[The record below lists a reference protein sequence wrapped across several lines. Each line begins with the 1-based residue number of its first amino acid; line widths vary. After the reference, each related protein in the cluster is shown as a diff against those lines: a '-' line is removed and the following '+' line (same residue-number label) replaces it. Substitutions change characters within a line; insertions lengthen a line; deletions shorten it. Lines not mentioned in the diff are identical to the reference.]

1 MLGGTLRPS
10 RRSRSSTMRVASF
23 ASSAW
28 TRSLTSFLSDVT
40 CHHSFATRAL
50 PPSLRPSGTSPP
62 HRLQLLLT
70 LKARQHALDQ
80 LAAFEP
86 LLILQLLR
94 ACQEPDLS
102 AALFA
107 RHALAGLVHLGS
119 PAAALVPRHP
129 MPSRFP

>member
-1 MLGGTLRPS
+1 MSPATTLLPFGPS
-10 RRSRSSTMRVASF
+10 
-23 ASSAW
+23 
-28 TRSLTSFLSDVT
+28 
-40 CHHSFATRAL
+40 
-50 PPSLRPSGTSPP
+50 PSLRPSGTSPP

-119 PAAALVPRHP
+119 PAAALFIGHP
-129 MPSRFP
+129 MPSPSSGLRSPSGPPSSPQPRSPAGAT

>member
-1 MLGGTLRPS
+1 MSPATTLLPFAPS
-10 RRSRSSTMRVASF
+10 
-23 ASSAW
+23 
-28 TRSLTSFLSDVT
+28 
-40 CHHSFATRAL
+40 
-50 PPSLRPSGTSPP
+50 PSLRPSGTSPP

-107 RHALAGLVHLGS
+107 RHALAGLVHLVCRLLVVKNNHRLPSRSSVLKPPSGPQLSPEPRS
-119 PAAALVPRHP
+119 PA
-129 MPSRFP
+129 

>member
-1 MLGGTLRPS
+1 MSPATTLLPLAPS
-10 RRSRSSTMRVASF
+10 
-23 ASSAW
+23 
-28 TRSLTSFLSDVT
+28 
-40 CHHSFATRAL
+40 
-50 PPSLRPSGTSPP
+50 PSLRPSGPSPP

-119 PAAALVPRHP
+119 PAPALLLGHP
-129 MPSRFP
+129 MPSRSSGLRSPSGPLSPDHPTAAARTPLLLRRFDDGGG